1 MSQPPASQSVATA
14 GISRLRY
21 YQLRDRLLSLRDSL
35 EDAKHGK
42 DTALEWVREYCVRM
56 VRFVAFSFSVF
67 CANFFVGRSWG
78 VRSHAGLLAR

>member
-21 YQLRDRLLSLRDSL
+21 YQLRDWLLSLRDSL
-35 EDAKHGK
+35 EDAKRGK

-56 VRFVAFSFSVF
+56 VRLSPFLFLSFALIS
-67 CANFFVGRSWG
+67 S
-78 VRSHAGLLAR
+78 